1 MKWRQRR
8 RSVCCKLLLM
18 FALLPTIYTFVA
30 LQRSQKRASLHPL
43 NGIRGFRSWLEST
56 HPDAIYP
63 IRQLQDQDNFDH
75 VLIDLNQFLHV
86 IVRNSRSDDHALVL
100 LMKELDLLIQMATPT
115 KSLVLAIDGPPSA
128 AKLAT
133 QRQRRL
139 EKIIKVERTL
149 KQLKQSPLRVARRKR
164 SIVADTRVLALT
176 PSTNFMKSVEKAL
189 LYWTWQRLSN
199 RNSCLPEGVHV
210 YISPS
215 SVPGEGEVKLLEWL
229 YRHTSRP
236 HQINESVAFLG
247 GDADLVVEGLMLNR
261 PNVFCLLPHV
271 KRQFSCVSVWQLTRD
286 LARKAGVRSVDE
298 LPQRRLDWV
307 LLILLNGNDYVNKLR
322 GSSGFNRVMKA
333 YSKVLRRHPNG
344 GLVDIES
351 LDFQLDFCIEFFQEI
366 SHNLIPFGEPDIPYS
381 TNSFLSKL
389 YQYAAVGYLPQ
400 PVTFEIKSDFI
411 DENNGLNTKKEDDEE
426 AFDYESFSEL
436 NDDDDVS
443 KSGFDLGYDES
454 DENDTTGNKIE
465 LVLQLGDPDSDDFYE
480 FSAWVPI
487 GHCLKGAKQ
496 RLASIALR
504 ELLDTDE
511 VESGLDDMKV
521 RGKVIECDVPLYLY
535 GLLWTLQTYQDGTC
549 ADYGFQYGGR
559 RLSPSA
565 KDLVEYFV
573 QAKAAGRSVGISSL
587 RKGFTQP
594 ATAGIACLAAL
605 PLQAK
610 DHIAE
615 PYKFLDDEF
624 VEFTYQS
631 CVNET
636 SLTFDM
642 ELFSQLCNDEVK
654 KRAMSDD
661 RFHFSEPKAHSANS
675 IGKGRRIIMGDH
687 SWTVL
692 TKKDKSLVHPFQPP
706 EPFLD
711 RLSELWHNNYIQ
723 AQKIK
728 AASSPRP
735 RSVWNETTTQDHLS
749 VASMHHTMDHCERKV
764 VPCMNLLGKDTLVED
779 VIHVE
784 AYRMS
789 LKTAKTMKNSRISR
803 KENPPKI
810 KDATT
815 HFSLRDGVTAS
826 ACLKQLEDARY
837 VGKIEWSTKSS
848 SHNNALSEE
857 RWTLVIN
864 KGGCLI
870 DNAVFQRVREPT
882 MTKQFVKQELSSQAL
897 THILRKANWAN
908 LSYQEVRSLVKAQMS
923 VTE

>member
-1 MKWRQRR
+1 
-8 RSVCCKLLLM
+8 M
-18 FALLPTIYTFVA
+18 FSFLPKIYSFVA

-56 HPDAIYP
+56 YPDAIYP
-63 IRQLQDQDNFDH
+63 IRQTQDQENFDH

-86 IVRNSRSDDHALVL
+86 IVRNSRSDGHALVL

-149 KQLKQSPLRVARRKR
+149 QRLKQSPLRVARRKR
-164 SIVADTRVLALT
+164 SIVADTRTLALT
-176 PSTNFMKSVEKAL
+176 PSTTFMKSVEQAL
-189 LYWTWQRLSN
+189 LYWAWQRLSN

-229 YRHTSRP
+229 YRHTSHP

-271 KRQFSCVSVWQLTRD
+271 KRQYSCVSVWQLTRD
-286 LARKAGVRSVDE
+286 LARKAGVRSLNE

-322 GSSGFNRVMKA
+322 GSSGFNSVLKA
-333 YSKVLRRHPNG
+333 YHKVLRHHPNG

-351 LDFQLDFCIEFFQEI
+351 LEFQLDFCIEFFQEI
-366 SHNLIPFGEPDIPYS
+366 SQNLIPFGDPDDAFS
-381 TNSFLSKL
+381 TILNKL
-389 YQYAAVGYLPQ
+389 YQYAAAGYLPQ
-400 PVTFEIKSDFI
+400 PVKFEIKSDVN
-411 DENNGLNTKKEDDEE
+411 DENNEVDTDKEDDDE
-426 AFDYESFSEL
+426 AFDYETDSTFSKL
-436 NDDDDVS
+436 DADDDVTENEI
-443 KSGFDLGYDES
+443 DIGYDES
-454 DENDTTGNKIE
+454 DENDNTGTVE
-465 LVLQLGDPDSDDFYE
+465 LVLQLGDPDSDDFHE
-480 FSAWVPI
+480 FSAWARP
-487 GHCLKGAKQ
+487 GQSLKGAKQ
-496 RLASIALR
+496 RLASIALL
-504 ELLDTDE
+504 EILDTEE
-511 VESGLDDMKV
+511 VEIVLDEIKV
-521 RGKVIECDVPLYLY
+521 KGKMIECDVPLYLY

-549 ADYGFQYGGR
+549 ADYGYQYGGR
-559 RLSPSA
+559 RLSPTA
-565 KDLVEYFV
+565 KDLVDYFE
-573 QAKAAGRSVGISSL
+573 QAKAAGRSIGISSL
-587 RKGFTQP
+587 RRGYTP
-594 ATAGIACLAAL
+594 PVPAGIACLAAL

-610 DHIAE
+610 DNIAE
-615 PYKFLDDEF
+615 PYNYLDDEF
-624 VEFTYQS
+624 VEYTYQS

-642 ELFSQLCNDEVK
+642 KLFAQLCNDEVK
-654 KRAMSDD
+654 KRANSDD
-661 RFHFSEPKAHSANS
+661 RFHIPEPKAHSANS
-675 IGKGRRIIMGDH
+675 IGRERRIIMGDH

-692 TKKDKSLVHPFQPP
+692 TKKDKCLVHPFQPP

-723 AQKIK
+723 AQRIN

-735 RSVWNETTTQDHLS
+735 RSVWNETTTQDHQS
-749 VASMHHTMDHCERKV
+749 AASKHHSMDHRENKD
-764 VPCMNLLGKDTLVED
+764 VPSTTSLGNDTLIED
-779 VIHVE
+779 VIYGE
-784 AYRMS
+784 AYRRPR
-789 LKTAKTMKNSRISR
+789 KITKAIRNSSISR
-803 KENPPKI
+803 EEKTTTI
-810 KDATT
+810 KDASTQV
-815 HFSLRDGVTAS
+815 SLRDGVTAS

-837 VGKIEWSTKSS
+837 VGKIEWSAKLI
-848 SHNNALSEE
+848 SHNDALFEE
-857 RWTLVIN
+857 SWTLVID

-870 DNAVFQRVREPT
+870 DKAVFQSVREPT
-882 MTKQFVKQELSSQAL
+882 KTKQSVKQELSSQAL
-897 THILRKANWAN
+897 TQILGNVNWAN
-908 LSYQEVRSLVKAQMS
+908 LSYEEVRSIVKAQMS